1 MKKLI
6 VLIGA
11 AAIAVAPVVFAHEGE
26 EHEAQKEITVK
37 GEVIDIACYVE
48 HNGSGEKHIACAKMC
63 MENGLPVGIKANDG
77 KTYLLVG
84 DHKPLR
90 VCLESPIMYRFVATD
105 VRRWSPGGRSMT
117 ATSSRRWLHRLSKHA
132 LNKELVEFAGK
143 TIRS

>member
-84 DHKPLR
+84 DHK
-90 VCLESPIMYRFVATD
+90 S
-105 VRRWSPGGRSMT
+105 
-117 ATSSRRWLHRLSKHA
+117 

-143 TIRS
+143 TITMKGHAVSRDGINLIADAEIVK